1 MKKHPLRFLGLL
13 GLIGLAGLF
22 TGNYGLFGFF
32 GFFGFFALN
41 REKDDE
47 MLRQNMARAGFNAF
61 LVSLLGF
68 PVAVIVTQFL
78 DAMESAFV
86 FLIMYLAILFAVQVL
101 TFVFSFNYYEKRG
114 DLG

>member
-13 GLIGLAGLF
+13 GLVGLAGLF

-47 MLRQNMARAGFNAF
+47 MLRQNIARAGFNAF
-61 LVSLLGF
+61 LVSLVGF
-68 PVAVIVTQFL
+68 PVAVIVASFIE
-78 DAMESAFV
+78 AVESAFLFFV
-86 FLIMYLAILFAVQVL
+86 MYFAALFAVQVL

>member
-13 GLIGLAGLF
+13 GLTGLTGLF

-78 DAMESAFV
+78 GTIESAFV
-86 FLIMYLAILFAVQVL
+86 FFTMYFAVLFAAQIL

-114 DLG
+114 DL